1 MLILSID
8 GRKVKTKKER
18 ELQMKKLLVV
28 LGMLSLMTPA
38 FAADK
43 YASVDL
49 DKVLR
54 GYAKTAAVNA
64 NFQKEESDIRVF
76 VLDAQK
82 RVVSA
87 KTDAEKKSL
96 EEKANKELQA
106 KVDVLQKKKLEAL
119 KGIETDIKA
128 QIDRIG
134 KASSYALI
142 MTSNNALYGT
152 VDISDEI
159 IKSLNSSTK

>member
-54 GYAKTAAVNA
+54 GYTKTAAVNA

-159 IKSLNSSTK
+159 IKSLNSTTK